1 MTKREMF
8 NLIATTN
15 ANNAEIVAFCDH
27 EIELLSKKSSK
38 SGLTKTQKENIE
50 IKAKLL
56 KALAEVGS
64 PVTITEFQAA
74 SEVASQYS
82 NNKISALFRQLRE
95 SGEVVRVVEKKK
107 SYFSVT
113 TSEGGD
119 EVTKEELDELIEELE
134 D

>member
-8 NLIATTN
+8 NFIATTN
-15 ANNAEIVAFCDH
+15 ADNAEIVEFCNH

-38 SGLTKTQKENIE
+38 SGSTKTQKENVE

-64 PVTITEFQAA
+64 PVTITDFQAT

-82 NNKISALFRQLRE
+82 NQKISALFRQMCK
-95 SGEVVRVVEKKK
+95 SGEVVKVVEKKK
-107 SYFSVT
+107 SYFSVAEVSEEEEE
-113 TSEGGD
+113 TSED
-119 EVTKEELDELIEELE
+119 
-134 D
+134 

>member
-8 NLIATTN
+8 NFIATVN
-15 ANNAEIVAFCDH
+15 ADNAEIVEFCNH

-38 SGLTKTQKENIE
+38 SGATRTQKENVE

-56 KALAEVGS
+56 KALAKVGS
-64 PVTITEFQAA
+64 PVTITEFQAT

-82 NNKISALFRQLRE
+82 NQKISALFRQLWE
-95 SGEVVRVVEKKK
+95 SGEVVKVVEKKK
-107 SYFSVT
+107 SYFSVAEV
-113 TSEGGD
+113 SE
-119 EVTKEELDELIEELE
+119 EEEEIAE

>member
-8 NLIATTN
+8 NLIAGIN
-15 ANNAEIVAFCDH
+15 ANNAEIVEFCKH

-107 SYFSVT
+107 SYFSVA
-113 TSEGGD
+113 TSED
-119 EVTKEELDELIEELE
+119 VFTE